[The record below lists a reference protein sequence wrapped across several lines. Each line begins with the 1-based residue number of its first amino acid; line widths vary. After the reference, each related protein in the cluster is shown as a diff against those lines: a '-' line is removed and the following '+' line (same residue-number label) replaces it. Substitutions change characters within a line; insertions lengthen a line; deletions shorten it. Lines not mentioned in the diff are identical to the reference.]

1 MPGAGVTKRVLQ
13 ALGDAHPDDG
23 DFTVTR
29 VDIDRG
35 WGGVVNVTI
44 FASFH
49 PGNGNGDGRAL
60 RDSVERSLGAE
71 RFCVRLHDAGFGL
84 RT

>member
-1 MPGAGVTKRVLQ
+1 VPGAEVTKRVLQ

-44 FASFH
+44 FAAFH
-49 PGNGNGDGRAL
+49 PGDGGGRAL
-60 RDSVERSLGAE
+60 RESVEQSLGAE
-71 RFCVRLHDAGFGL
+71 RFRVRLHEAGFGL

>member
-1 MPGAGVTKRVLQ
+1 VPGAAVTKRVLQ
-13 ALGDAHPDDG
+13 ALGNAHPDGG
-23 DFTVTR
+23 DFAVTR

-44 FASFH
+44 FAPFH
-49 PGNGNGDGRAL
+49 PGNGDGRAL
-60 RDSVERSLGAE
+60 RDSVERSLGTE
-71 RFCVRLHDAGFGL
+71 RFCVRLQDSGFGL